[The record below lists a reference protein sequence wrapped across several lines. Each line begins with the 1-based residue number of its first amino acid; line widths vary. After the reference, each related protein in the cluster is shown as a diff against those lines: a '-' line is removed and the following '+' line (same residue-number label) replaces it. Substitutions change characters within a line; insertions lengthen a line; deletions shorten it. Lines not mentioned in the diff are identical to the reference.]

1 MKLLKLKVNN
11 YKNLKNIDIDF
22 ERSAGCSLIVGLN
35 GSGKSNLLEVISA
48 IFSSLYLGQEKLVED
63 FQFELEYQRSKPADL
78 SLPVTSSEIVIYLDN
93 LSDGKIVA
101 KCKQGEELVELSRE
115 NIDKCLPEHV
125 IAVYSGEETRLWDNY
140 YFEIYD
146 NYNKQY
152 INNTESYRRQ
162 RMIYFNHYYWEIIA
176 SILHIKESQDAADYL
191 SGLSISGIRNIEMNF
206 DNDKMKR
213 NRNEMLKRILE
224 IINPEQLKHVEID
237 TNKFKELVDIC
248 GYEEDLLYNMAVLIL
263 HKDFRIITDFKITTD
278 SGVGIKDISEGEK
291 KLLLIYGA
299 INVTSGENLYLFDE
313 PDAHLHESRKEE
325 IYNLIRSDT
334 KSQFVISTHSPTMS
348 QLFNADKVIFFDRDD
363 NECRIAYDSVSESIN
378 KLTNGQWNYI
388 DHSLFISRARTLI
401 LTEGQGD
408 ISYIKKAIDI
418 YSDEEKY
425 RLLRDV
431 DFIHCGGAQNVC
443 HMVNELKEIMPSDK
457 KIIVIFDRDDAGSD
471 GLKSVIKEGGDKKD
485 TKTYKKDQF
494 YFFKLPVTEGY
505 TKDTFVIEDYF
516 SNESRKKIALS
527 KLDKVVGFNDIPKDL
542 KKIVKDD
549 LAKEIES
556 YTKNDMEGFKVLL
569 DKIYDIIN
577 NIETVTS
584 CD

>member
-1 MKLLKLKVNN
+1 MKLLKLKINN

-22 ERSAGCSLIVGLN
+22 EKSDGCSLIVGLN

-48 IFSSLYLGQEKLVED
+48 IFSSLYLGKDKLVAD
-63 FQFELEYQRSKPADL
+63 FQFELEYQNSIPATL
-78 SLPVTSSEIVIYLDN
+78 SLPGSSSDIVIHLDN
-93 LSDGKIVA
+93 LSEGKIVA
-101 KCKQGEELVELSRE
+101 KYKQGEEFVQLSKDE
-115 NIDKCLPEHV
+115 IDKCLPEHV

-152 INNTESYRRQ
+152 INSAMPHRKQ

-176 SILHIKESQDAADYL
+176 SILHIMESQDASDYL
-191 SGLSISGIRNIEMNF
+191 SGLSISGIRNIEMTF

-213 NRNEMLKRILE
+213 NKNEMVKRILE
-224 IINPEQLKHVEID
+224 IINPKQLEHVIID
-237 TNKFKELVDIC
+237 TNKFKELVAIC

-263 HKDFRIITDFKITTD
+263 YKGFKIITDFKMITD

-299 INVTSGENLYLFDE
+299 INLTSGENLYLFDE

-325 IYNLIRSDT
+325 IYNLICSDP

-348 QLFNADKVIFFDRDD
+348 QLFDADKVIFFDKDD
-363 NECRIAYDSVSESIN
+363 NECRITYDSVANSIN

-388 DHSLFISRARTLI
+388 DHSLFVSKRRPLV
-401 LTEGQGD
+401 LTEGEGD
-408 ISYIKKAIDI
+408 VNYIKKAISV
-418 YSDEEKY
+418 YSDEDKY
-425 RLLRDV
+425 KSLRDV

-443 HMVNELKEIMPSDK
+443 HMVNELKAIMPSDK
-457 KIIVIFDRDDAGSD
+457 KIIVVFDRDDAGGD
-471 GLKSVIKEGGDKKD
+471 GLKKIIKKGKDKKD
-485 TKTYKKDQF
+485 KKTYKKDQF
-494 YFFKLPVTEGY
+494 YYLKLPITDGY
-505 TKDTFVIEDYF
+505 TKDSFVIEDYF
-516 SNESRKKIALS
+516 SNDHKKKIALS
-527 KLDKVVGFNDIPKDL
+527 KLANVNGFNDIPKDL
-542 KKIVKDD
+542 KQSVKED
-549 LAKEIES
+549 LAKNLES
-556 YTKNDMEGFKVLL
+556 YTKEDMEGFKVLL

-577 NIETVTS
+577 NIETIES